1 MNAIRDGQSIESVVG
16 LLEMTDQSEETTKSL
31 NLFKLWFEENKS
43 KRLRKKLLTAWKQGA
58 EEIREK
64 FDRDAPILRNL
75 SLSHDERVPFTNRR
89 IESVFASYKALHA
102 RLMQMSDLNK
112 ASVTRARMNKTSSWL
127 SEKTLEKRLELV
139 NKSAEGKKKVLEERK
154 KQRARE
160 LEEIANKY
168 FDDLDSLLQE

>member
-1 MNAIRDGQSIESVVG
+1 
-16 LLEMTDQSEETTKSL
+16 
-31 NLFKLWFEENKS
+31 
-43 KRLRKKLLTAWKQGA
+43 
-58 EEIREK
+58 
-64 FDRDAPILRNL
+64 
-75 SLSHDERVPFTNRR
+75 
-89 IESVFASYKALHA
+89 
-102 RLMQMSDLNK
+102 MSDLNK

>member
-1 MNAIRDGQSIESVVG
+1 
-16 LLEMTDQSEETTKSL
+16 
-31 NLFKLWFEENKS
+31 
-43 KRLRKKLLTAWKQGA
+43 
-58 EEIREK
+58 
-64 FDRDAPILRNL
+64 
-75 SLSHDERVPFTNRR
+75 
-89 IESVFASYKALHA
+89 
-102 RLMQMSDLNK
+102 MSDLNK
-112 ASVTRARMNKTSSWL
+112 ASVTRARMNKTASWL